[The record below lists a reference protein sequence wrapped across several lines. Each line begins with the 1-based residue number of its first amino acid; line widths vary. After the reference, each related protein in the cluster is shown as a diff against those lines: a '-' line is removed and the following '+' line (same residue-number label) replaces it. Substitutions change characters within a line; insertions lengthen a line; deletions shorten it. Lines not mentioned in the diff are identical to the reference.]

1 MGKLKEY
8 IFPIILIIVSWALI
22 VGGLY
27 FVRCSAESIIIE
39 SILGVFFAIVVYDYI
54 VFLKNNKDS

>member
-8 IFPIILIIVSWALI
+8 IIPIIMIIVLWAII
-22 VGGLY
+22 VAALY
-27 FVRCSAESIIIE
+27 FGRCSAESIIVE
-39 SILGVFFAIVVYDYI
+39 SILGGFSVIVAYDYI

>member
-22 VGGLY
+22 VAGLY
-27 FVRCSAESIIIE
+27 FCPFSAESIIVE
-39 SILGVFFAIVVYDYI
+39 SILGGFSAIVAYDYI
-54 VFLKNNKDS
+54 VFLKNNKDN

>member
-8 IFPIILIIVSWALI
+8 IFPIIFIIVILALI
-22 VGGLY
+22 VSGLY
-27 FVRCSAESIIIE
+27 FGRFSTQAIIIE
-39 SILGVFFAIVVYDYI
+39 SILGGFAAIVAYDYI

>member
-8 IFPIILIIVSWALI
+8 IFPIVMIIVSWALI
-22 VGGLY
+22 VAGLF

-39 SILGVFFAIVVYDYI
+39 SILGGFSAIVAYDYI

>member
-8 IFPIILIIVSWALI
+8 IFPIIFIIVILALI
-22 VGGLY
+22 VSGLY
-27 FVRCSAESIIIE
+27 FGRFSTQAIIIE
-39 SILGVFFAIVVYDYI
+39 SILGGFVAIVAYDYI

>member
-8 IFPIILIIVSWALI
+8 IIPIILLIVLLALI

-27 FVRCSAESIIIE
+27 FGRFSAQAIIIE
-39 SILGVFFAIVVYDYI
+39 SILGGFAAIVAYDYI
-54 VFLKNNKDS
+54 VFLKNNKD